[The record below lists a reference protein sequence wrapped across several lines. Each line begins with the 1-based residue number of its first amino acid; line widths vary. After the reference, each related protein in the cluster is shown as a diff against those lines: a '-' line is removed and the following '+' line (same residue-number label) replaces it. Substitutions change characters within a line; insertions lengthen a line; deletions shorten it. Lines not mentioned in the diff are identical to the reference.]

1 MLDLQH
7 VAVGQAVAATH
18 VDGDHAVAAHHGHAP
33 VDRDDAAVQVLDF
46 GRAGHEVHVLVDA
59 GRHQT
64 VTVGDLFHH
73 LGDGQP
79 GRIAMT
85 LQFGRAQEGG
95 LIGQR
100 LAGHR
105 IDERLG
111 RAIDV
116 PGADTAVGL
125 DATGVDAIG
134 IADVHPAF
142 LFGGDDVG
150 RVIQALL
157 VDDQRTVD
165 EGLDARERDA
175 GDGGLVGHG
184 GAHGGLQ
191 LADAVAVATL
201 GTGTVGAAIH
211 IAAQTQARRVARTI
225 QIYNVA
231 RIDQVR
237 VLDLGLVKLPDLRPA
252 PGFLQ
257 KKSGNAPQ
265 RVTLDHHMAVRG
277 VGGQLD
283 LILAGLGDALQRH
296 HGARGKG
303 NAQAQGAQGPG
314 AKLFHR
320 HGRSLESSTHAPPG

>member
-7 VAVGQAVAATH
+7 VAVGQAVAAAH
-18 VDGDHAVAAHHGHAP
+18 VDGDHAVAAYHGHTP

-46 GRAGHEVHVLVDA
+46 GRAGHEVYVLIDA

-73 LGDGQP
+73 LGDGKL

-85 LQFGRAQEGG
+85 LQFGRAQVGG

-105 IDERLG
+105 VDERLG

-116 PGADTAVGL
+116 PGADAAVGL
-125 DATGVDAIG
+125 DATGIDAIG
-134 IADVHPAF
+134 IADIHPAF

-165 EGLDARERDA
+165 EGLDAGERDA

-184 GAHGGLQ
+184 GAHGGL
-191 LADAVAVATL
+191 
-201 GTGTVGAAIH
+201 
-211 IAAQTQARRVARTI
+211 
-225 QIYNVA
+225 
-231 RIDQVR
+231 
-237 VLDLGLVKLPDLRPA
+237 
-252 PGFLQ
+252 
-257 KKSGNAPQ
+257 
-265 RVTLDHHMAVRG
+265 
-277 VGGQLD
+277 
-283 LILAGLGDALQRH
+283 
-296 HGARGKG
+296 
-303 NAQAQGAQGPG
+303 
-314 AKLFHR
+314 
-320 HGRSLESSTHAPPG
+320 